1 MDFWRAYR
9 VLARRKFVILA
20 VVFLTFAVVGTGIA
34 LYGRQYDGQTWFGPS
49 DQAVRSVVNAG
60 NEGMQNQLQ
69 LNDDIRIGE
78 ARRIAAEAMAPNTI
92 AQAVYDL
99 YYAGNI
105 RSVLEQARNGKPIV
119 RDGDTPVYDEVHDA
133 VAEGVEALRDRRGAR
148 AGLPTLAS
156 LESAS
161 GMPAS
166 LWPDFIYLDARLDYY
181 NIPKDFL
188 KPANIPATIAE
199 LRRKVDV
206 EIVNARD
213 ITLSVRNRNQR
224 LAEVWASAITSAY
237 KNAYDSRNHAG
248 AAKQVAF
255 YTSENEKANRQY
267 VAAQA
272 RLAQWREQHKNIF
285 LPEQVQ
291 NAIKRSADA
300 KSQLEGI
307 TAALKAKDAQLAAKK
322 AHLAAMPKMLS
333 HVTKADNPEIGSLRD
348 KISSLEADLALKRG
362 TMTET
367 NPEVVRVKDQLV
379 SVKARLEKVQGSL
392 VTSKTVSENPDWT
405 ALNREIA
412 ALQQDRK
419 GLAAQVSTVQQTL
432 AEQSRL
438 VAAVPKS
445 SSDMQNYSNAL
456 SSATER
462 LSSTSRK
469 LQQAQEDLQK
479 ANATGALQVQYWAGP
494 APGTKD
500 HPESPAQE
508 GAVKKNLVMLMAALL
523 MSLVGACGVVLALD
537 FLDTSIRMPLDA
549 ERLLD
554 APVTGVVPR
563 LEGATHT
570 MLPRITH
577 ALPGSPHAES
587 YRFLGADI
595 LLSAGGDQPY
605 KTLMVATAKPGQ
617 GGTSTICNLA
627 ITLAQAGQTV
637 ALVDAD
643 LRRPSLHQVFNLPND
658 KGLSSVLSN
667 GKVAGDVVQ
676 PTDVEN
682 LFVLTGGPAPEN
694 AWKLLR
700 SSKMKDIIADL
711 SRDFDF
717 VLFDTPSAVVFA
729 DAATLASMVDGVLLV
744 VRAHEAPS
752 GSELQVKQLLNKTK
766 ARIVGV
772 VLNDMPAQ
780 QVDSARFYSHY
791 YAPGT
796 PRQEAVTAADR
807 PALTGSTTDDDI

>member
-1 MDFWRAYR
+1 MDFWRVYR
-9 VLARRKFVILA
+9 VLTRRKFVILS
-20 VVFLTFAVVGTGIA
+20 VVFLTLAVVGTGIA
-34 LYGRQYDGQTWFGPS
+34 LYGRQYDAQTWFGPS
-49 DQAVRSVVNAG
+49 DQAVRSSVDAG
-60 NEGMQNQLQ
+60 NEGVGRMMLSE
-69 LNDDIRIGE
+69 DVRAGE
-78 ARRIAAEAMAPNTI
+78 ARRMIAEAASPNTVS
-92 AQAVYDL
+92 QAVYGL
-99 YYAGNI
+99 YYAGML
-105 RSVLEQARNGKPIV
+105 RGVLEQARNNKPIV
-119 RDGDTPVYDEVHDA
+119 PAGTAPTYDA
-133 VAEGVEALRDRRGAR
+133 VQSAVQDAIQRLRERKGAR
-148 AGLPTLAS
+148 ANLPTIAS
-156 LESAS
+156 LENST
-161 GMPAS
+161 GMPVAI
-166 LWPDFIYLDARLDYY
+166 WPDFVYLDSRLDYY

-188 KPANIPATIAE
+188 KPANIQSTIGE
-199 LRRKVDV
+199 LRSKI
-206 EIVNARD
+206 ETGIVNARD
-213 ITLSVRNRNQR
+213 ITLSVRNRNPR
-224 LAEVWASAITSAY
+224 LAEVWVSAITAAY

-255 YTSENEKANRQY
+255 YNAENAKANRAY
-267 VAAQA
+267 AVAQS
-272 RLAQWREQHKNIF
+272 RFAQWREQHKDIF
-285 LPEQVQ
+285 MPEQVA
-291 NAIKRSADA
+291 NALKRSAESKA
-300 KSQLEGI
+300 QLEGI
-307 TAALKAKDAQLAAKK
+307 SAQLKAKDALIAAKQN
-322 AHLAAMPKMLS
+322 HLAGMPKMLS
-333 HVTKADNPEIGSLRD
+333 HIVKQDSPELSSLRNQ
-348 KISSLEADLALKRG
+348 ISNLEADLAFKRG
-362 TMTET
+362 TMTEE
-367 NPEVVRVKDQLV
+367 NPEIQRVKDQLA
-379 SVKARLEKVQGSL
+379 SLQARMKKIQGDM
-392 VTSKTVSENPDWT
+392 VANTTVAENPDWT
-405 ALNREIA
+405 SLNREIA

-419 GLAAQVSTVQQTL
+419 GLAAQVSTIEGVL
-432 AEQSRL
+432 AEQKRL
-438 VAAVPKS
+438 LAAVPKTS
-445 SSDMQNYSNAL
+445 SEMQNLGNAL
-456 SSATER
+456 GAATDR
-462 LSSTSRK
+462 LSETSKK
-469 LQQAQEDLQK
+469 LRQAQEDLQK

-523 MSLVGACGVVLALD
+523 MSLVGSCGVVLALD
-537 FLDTSIRMPLDA
+537 FMDTSIRMPLDA

-563 LEGATHT
+563 LEGASHA

-595 LLSAGGDQPY
+595 LLSAGGDEPC

-643 LRRPSLHQVFNLPND
+643 LRRPSLHQVFELNNEQ
-658 KGLSSVLSN
+658 GLSTVLSN
-667 GKVAGDVVQ
+667 GKMAGDVLQ
-676 PTDVEN
+676 RTEVEN

-700 SSKMKDIIADL
+700 SSKMRDIIADL

-752 GSELQVKQLLNKTK
+752 GSELQVKQLLNKTN

-796 PRQEAVTAADR
+796 PRQEAVAAGDR
-807 PALTGSTTDDDI
+807 PALPESVGDDEI